1 MDLKDFTK
9 SKRPLNIDE
18 HRIFTKRILRLFVC
32 TPLNIKT
39 HKNHAWFVLFI
50 RLLFSEITQINAED
64 EDFGDFGT
72 CSYDIFSDEMKESF
86 TIDKVKGEIVTK
98 VRLDRE
104 ERRSYEIPVIATDGG
119 GRSGFTMV
127 KLKVG
132 DLNDNAPVFHLH
144 EYKTAIYANI
154 SVNTTFMKVSSKKVY
169 GLADGMLSPFLCCCI
184 RW

>member
-1 MDLKDFTK
+1 MNCK
-9 SKRPLNIDE
+9 SIWLLRSHLIHQYNPSLNIYYDRQTQLNE
-18 HRIFTKRILRLFVC
+18 LVILCFQILSNALKHVKTIDFIFA
-32 TPLNIKT
+32 PLT
-39 HKNHAWFVLFI
+39 
-50 RLLFSEITQINAED
+50 TQINAGD

-104 ERRSYEIPVIATDGG
+104 ERRTYEIPVIATDGG
-119 GRSGFTMV
+119 GRSGFTTV

-144 EYKTAIYANI
+144 EYKTAIYANTT
-154 SVNTTFMKVSSKKVY
+154 VNTTFMKVNY
-169 GLADGMLSPFLCCCI
+169 GFCLSFLSVFSDL
-184 RW
+184 